1 MSAQFLN
8 QSYPSQDIRINNI
21 VIDKFAR
28 PATFHNQ
35 LASPTTDVDVGGSH
49 TCVIGTQTFITPYEE
64 ETRFNIKN
72 LGNTSRSAWKTG
84 DIVKYTIQTYSGFNG
99 FPVISGEKL
108 DDGSF
113 SVKIANVAKTGSPPA
128 AAVLNGFFQISVELI
143 KYNGLP

>member
-8 QSYPSQDIRINNI
+8 QSYPIEEVRINNI
-21 VIDKFAR
+21 AIDKFSR

-35 LASPTTDVDVGGSH
+35 LSSPTTDVDVSGSH

-64 ETRFNIKN
+64 ETRFDIKN
-72 LGNTSRSAWKTG
+72 LGEKARSSWKTG
-84 DIVKYTIQTYSGFNG
+84 DIVKYSIQTYSGFNG
-99 FPVISGEKL
+99 LPVLSGEKL

-113 SVKIANVAKTGSPPA
+113 SVKIANVAKTGSPPD

-143 KYNGLP
+143 KFNGLP